1 VRKSL
6 EDALY
11 ATYAS
16 LFRQKD
22 LPATESG
29 MGRGIEC
36 SDGWYAILDGLCDAM
51 SVHGRQ
57 AGHPSIEIAQV
68 KQKMAGLRI
77 YTDGRCDWCS
87 GAIDFACRLSGH
99 VCEET
104 GRRGTLMVKG
114 RMLRTFAED
123 VGGAQGYRRYQPE
136 TGVSVVDGPQPPE
149 CLPPGWR
156 TIASVLRS
164 AVALDMPDASL
175 RFGYADGELM
185 VDCQSLAEGVSG
197 AIACARMM
205 AVRSNL
211 ATGTMRIP
219 PLDDIGGGNH
229 TYRR

>member
-1 VRKSL
+1 MRKSL

-36 SDGWYAILDGLCDAM
+36 SDGWYALLEGLCDAM

-57 AGHPSIEIAQV
+57 TGHPLIEIVQV

-77 YTDGRCDWCS
+77 YTNYRCDWCS

-104 GRRGTLMVKG
+104 GRPGTLMVKG

-136 TGVSVVDGPQPPE
+136 TGVSVDDDPQPPE

-175 RFGYADGELM
+175 RFGYADGELL

-197 AIACARMM
+197 AIACARIM

-211 ATGTMRIP
+211 ATGTMQIP
-219 PLDDIGGGNH
+219 PLVDIGGGNH

>member
-11 ATYAS
+11 ATYG
-16 LFRQKD
+16 LPFTQKD

-29 MGRGIEC
+29 AGRGIEC
-36 SDGWYAILDGLCDAM
+36 SDGWYAILDGLYDAM
-51 SVHGRQ
+51 SVHGHRT
-57 AGHPSIEIAQV
+57 GHPSIKIVQV
-68 KQKMAGLRI
+68 KQKLAGLRI

-87 GAIDFACRLSGH
+87 GAINFACHLSRH

-104 GRRGTLMVKG
+104 GRPGILMVRG
-114 RMLRTFAED
+114 RMLRTLAED
-123 VGGAQGYRRYQPE
+123 VGSANEYRRYQPDA
-136 TGVSVVDGPQPPE
+136 GVPVDDGLQPCE

-164 AVALDMPDASL
+164 AVALDMPDATL
-175 RFGYADGELM
+175 RFGHVDGELL

-205 AVRSNL
+205 AVRSNPV
-211 ATGTMRIP
+211 TGMMQIP
-219 PLDDIGGGNH
+219 PLHEVDDGNH
-229 TYRR
+229 PQKW

>member
-1 VRKSL
+1 MRKSL

-11 ATYAS
+11 ATYAP

-22 LPATESG
+22 LPATEGG

-36 SDGWYAILDGLCDAM
+36 SDGWYAILDGLCDAI
-51 SVHGRQ
+51 SGHGHQ
-57 AGHPSIEIAQV
+57 AGHPLLEIAQV

-87 GAIDFACRLSGH
+87 GAIDFACRLSHH

-104 GRRGTLMVKG
+104 GRPGVLMVRG

-123 VGGAQGYRRYQPE
+123 IGSAQGYHRYQPE
-136 TGVSVVDGPQPPE
+136 TSIPVDDCPQQPE

-156 TIASVLRS
+156 TIASVLKS

-175 RFGYADGELM
+175 RFAHADGELL
-185 VDCQSLAEGVSG
+185 VDCQGIAEGVSG
-197 AIACARMM
+197 AIACARRI
-205 AVRSNL
+205 AVRSNPV
-211 ATGTMRIP
+211 TGMMQIPSLHDIDAGNRTSMR
-219 PLDDIGGGNH
+219 
-229 TYRR
+229 